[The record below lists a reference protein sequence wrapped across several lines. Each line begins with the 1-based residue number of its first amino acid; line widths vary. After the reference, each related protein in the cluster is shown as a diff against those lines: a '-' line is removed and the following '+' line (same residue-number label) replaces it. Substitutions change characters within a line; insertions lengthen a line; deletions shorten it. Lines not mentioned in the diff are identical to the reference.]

1 MFPTFLIGLREG
13 LEAALVVSILVAY
26 LIKTQHGRG
35 LGAMWAGVGAAVLLS
50 LGFAQLLQ
58 VIATGLQFR
67 TQEIFEGVAS
77 IVAVALVTGMVFWM
91 RTAARMLKTDLH
103 DKLGQALAIGP
114 LAVAGVAFI
123 AVAREGVETVLFISQ
138 SIDSVRASGSSS
150 APVFGALLGI
160 GVALLL
166 GYGLYRGTV
175 KLNLKTFFTWTGVL
189 LIVIAAGVL
198 RYGVHDLQE
207 AGVAPGGTATA
218 FDLTGLLPP
227 TSWYGTLLSGT
238 LNIEADPTWL
248 EVGVWCAYLIPV
260 LALFLL
266 LRSRTPAPASA
277 GSVRPAA

>member
-1 MFPTFLIGLREG
+1 MFATFLIGLREG

-26 LIKTQHGRG
+26 LVKTQHGRG
-35 LGAMWAGVGAAVLLS
+35 LGAMWTGVAAAVLLS

-58 VIATGLQFR
+58 AIASGLQFR

-91 RTAARMLKTDLH
+91 RTAARMLKTELH
-103 DKLGQALAIGP
+103 DKLGHALTIGP

-138 SIDSVRASGSSS
+138 SIDSVRASGSST
-150 APVFGALLGI
+150 APVFGAVLGI
-160 GVALLL
+160 GVALIL

-175 KLNLKTFFTWTGVL
+175 KLNFKTFFTWTGVL

-248 EVGVWCAYLIPV
+248 EIAAWCAYLIPV

-266 LRSRTPAPASA
+266 LPRTPQTTPAGA
-277 GSVRPAA
+277 VRPTA

>member
-1 MFPTFLIGLREG
+1 VFPTFLIGLREG

-58 VIATGLQFR
+58 VIAAGLQFR

-91 RTAARMLKTDLH
+91 RTAARMLKTELQ
-103 DKLGQALAIGP
+103 DKLGRALVLGP

-138 SIDSVRASGSSS
+138 SIDSVRASGSST
-150 APVFGALLGI
+150 APVFGAVLGI
-160 GVALLL
+160 GVALVL

-175 KLNLKTFFTWTGVL
+175 KLNFKTFFTWTGVL

-260 LALFLL
+260 MALFLL
-266 LRSRTPAPASA
+266 LRSHTPAPASA